1 MKSVLK
7 RSLLSFIIIPGNF
20 YLVNAQI
27 DLSKYEVGLSGGV
40 FVYQGDLTPQALGSY
55 KTMKPQLALHIYRI
69 ISPAFS
75 VRFNINRGKLYG
87 NDAKYNEPDWRQQ
100 RNFNFTTPVTEL
112 SLQGVWS
119 FLQACSLRFS
129 PYIFAGAGF
138 SFFKIKRDWSNLDP
152 AVFGDGSDVQAGLVI
167 DAARST
173 PRIIPVVPVG
183 AGVRYALNDR
193 FSLIGETSYRLSFT
207 DYLDGF
213 SKAANPDKNDHYLS
227 HSIGVIYSFHKKG
240 NGNNNL
246 GCPVVRN

>member
-7 RSLLSFIIIPGNF
+7 SSLLTVVIISGNF
-20 YLVNAQI
+20 YLGNAQI

-55 KTMKPQLALHIYRI
+55 KTMKPQLALHLYRI
-69 ISPAFS
+69 ISPAFA

-87 NDAKYNEPDWRQQ
+87 NDAKYSNPDWRQQ

-112 SLQGVWS
+112 SVQGVWS
-119 FLQACSLRFS
+119 FLQSRSPRFS
-129 PYIFAGAGF
+129 PYVFAGAGF
-138 SFFKIKRDWSNLDP
+138 SFVKIKRDWSNINTT
-152 AVFGDGSDVQAGLVI
+152 VFGDGSDVQAGLAV
-167 DAARST
+167 DAAKST

-193 FSLIGETSYRLSFT
+193 FSLTGETSYRLSFT

-213 SKAANPDKNDHYLS
+213 SKSANPDKNDHYLS
-227 HSIGVIYSFHKKG
+227 HSIGIIYSFNKK
-240 NGNNNL
+240 NNNKGL
-246 GCPVVRN
+246 GCPVVPR

>member
-7 RSLLSFIIIPGNF
+7 KTFIAVVLVTGNVYF
-20 YLVNAQI
+20 LHAQI

-40 FVYQGDLTPQALGSY
+40 FVYQGDLTPQPLGSY

-69 ISPAFS
+69 LSPAFS
-75 VRFNINRGKLYG
+75 VRLNINRGKLYG
-87 NDAKYNEPDWRQQ
+87 DDAKYSSPEWRQQ

-119 FLQACSLRFS
+119 FLNARSPRFS
-129 PYIFAGAGF
+129 PYLFAGAGF
-138 SFFKIKRDWSNLDP
+138 SFLKIKRDWSNINTT
-152 AVFGDGSDVQAGLVI
+152 VFGDGSDVQNNLAI
-167 DAARST
+167 DAAKKL
-173 PRIIPVVPVG
+173 PRVIPVVPVG

-213 SKAANPDKNDHYLS
+213 SKAANPSKNDHYLS
-227 HSIGVIYSFHKKG
+227 HSIGIVYSFNKK
-240 NGNNNL
+240 NKTL
-246 GCPVVRN
+246 GCPVMRY

>member
-7 RSLLSFIIIPGNF
+7 KSLLAVVLISGNIYF
-20 YLVNAQI
+20 VNAQI

-55 KTMKPQLALHIYRI
+55 KTMKPQLALHLYRI

-87 NDAKYNEPDWRQQ
+87 NDAKYNTPDWRQQ
-100 RNFNFTTPVTEL
+100 RNFNFITPVTEL

-119 FLQACSLRFS
+119 FLQARSPRFS
-129 PYIFAGAGF
+129 PYVFAGAGI
-138 SFFKIKRDWSNLDP
+138 SFLKIKRDWSSMNTL
-152 AVFGDGSDVQAGLVI
+152 VFGDGSDVQAGLVI
-167 DAARST
+167 DAAKST

-183 AGVRYALNDR
+183 AGVRYSLNDR

-213 SKAANPDKNDHYLS
+213 SKSANPNKNDHYLS
-227 HSIGVIYSFHKKG
+227 HSIGVIYSFGKK
-240 NGNNNL
+240 NNNKL
-246 GCPVVRN
+246 GCPSVN

>member
-7 RSLLSFIIIPGNF
+7 KTILAVVLVTGNIF
-20 YLVNAQI
+20 FLQAQI

-40 FVYQGDLTPQALGSY
+40 FVYQGDLTPQQLGSY

-75 VRFNINRGKLYG
+75 VRLNINRGKLYG
-87 NDAKYNEPDWRQQ
+87 NDAKYSNPDWRQQ

-119 FLQACSLRFS
+119 FLQARSPRFS
-129 PYIFAGAGF
+129 PYLFAGAGF
-138 SFFKIKRDWSNLDP
+138 SFVKIKRDWSNINTT
-152 AVFGDGSDVQAGLVI
+152 VFGEGSDVQNGLAT
-167 DAARST
+167 DAART
-173 PRIIPVVPVG
+173 LPRILPVVPVG

-193 FSLIGETSYRLSFT
+193 FSLLVETSYRLSFT

-213 SKAANPDKNDHYLS
+213 SKSANPSKNDHYLS
-227 HSIGVIYSFHKKG
+227 HSIGIIYSFNKKDKT
-240 NGNNNL
+240 L
-246 GCPVVRN
+246 GCPKRF

>member
-7 RSLLSFIIIPGNF
+7 KSLLAVVLFSADI
-20 YLVNAQI
+20 YLLHAQI

-40 FVYQGDLTPQALGSY
+40 FVYQGDLTPQAIGSY
-55 KTMKPQLALHIYRI
+55 KTMKPQLALHLYRI

-87 NDAKYNEPDWRQQ
+87 NDAKYNSPDWRQE

-112 SLQGVWS
+112 SLQGVWN
-119 FLQACSLRFS
+119 FLQARSPRFS
-129 PYIFAGAGF
+129 PYLFAGAGL
-138 SFFKIKRDWSNLDP
+138 SFLKIKRDWSNMNDSL
-152 AVFGDGSDVQAGLVI
+152 FGDGSDVRAGLII
-167 DAARST
+167 DAAKST

-227 HSIGVIYSFHKKG
+227 HSIGVIYSFNKK
-240 NGNNNL
+240 NNNSRL
-246 GCPVVRN
+246 GCPSVN

>member
-7 RSLLSFIIIPGNF
+7 SSLLTVVIISGNF

-55 KTMKPQLALHIYRI
+55 KTMKPQLALHLYRI

-75 VRFNINRGKLYG
+75 LRFNINRGKLYG
-87 NDAKYNEPDWRQQ
+87 NDAKYNSPDWRQQ

-112 SLQGVWS
+112 SLQAVWS
-119 FLQACSLRFS
+119 FLQSRSPRFS
-129 PYIFAGAGF
+129 PYVFAGGGF
-138 SFFKIKRDWSNLDP
+138 SFLKIKRDWSNMN
-152 AVFGDGSDVQAGLVI
+152 ATIFNDGSDVQAGLAV
-167 DAARST
+167 DAAKST

-193 FSLIGETSYRLSFT
+193 FSLTGETSYRLSFT

-213 SKAANPDKNDHYLS
+213 SKAANPNKNDHYLS
-227 HSIGVIYSFHKKG
+227 HSIGVVYSFNKKNSG
-240 NGNNNL
+240 KSRL
-246 GCPVVRN
+246 GCPSVN